1 MRTLDHSVGFS
12 VRTLR
17 IFRPMN
23 EITFKLLNEYF
34 FKNYLTGMI
43 FVWKFESC
51 MAVCCTQFLSMG
63 ISGTQ
68 IFHNSVATC
77 MVGYLTIT
85 LMQIYWE
92 IGEG

>member
-1 MRTLDHSVGFS
+1 
-12 VRTLR
+12 
-17 IFRPMN
+17 
-23 EITFKLLNEYF
+23 
-34 FKNYLTGMI
+34 MI